1 MNSTLLLTLRR
12 LRAPIILLIV
22 VFAVGMV
29 GLVLIPGVDQDGRP
43 WHLSLFQAFYFMTYT
58 ASTIGFG
65 EIPQGFTDRQ
75 RLWVVAI
82 IFASVIGWAYLV
94 ASLLALGRDKAVRKA
109 YVDARFNRSVRSI
122 AEPFFIICGIGETG
136 RLVTKA
142 LDLRGRRFV
151 VVEVD
156 ETRVQEM
163 DLMDF
168 RQVPLA
174 LAADARLPD
183 HLTAAGLRKDQCR
196 GVLALTNDDQ
206 ANLAV
211 AMTVRLLEPN
221 VPVLARAMSRET
233 AANMESF
240 GTHHI
245 INPFARFGELL
256 ALAIAAPANYR
267 LIAWLTGLPG
277 TVLEAPS
284 SPPRG
289 AWVVCGYGRFGR
301 EVVRAFHEHG
311 LQVTVI
317 DPNAP
322 TGPDLPT
329 VRGTGTDAVPLVEA
343 GIREAS
349 GIVAGT
355 DDDVNN
361 LSIVV
366 TARELN
372 PALFTIVRQNLQ
384 ANRALFDAFDADM
397 TMVSSE
403 LIASECL
410 AVIRAPSL
418 GPFLEV
424 ARTESAEWANALLE
438 RLERQIGQR
447 APAMWS
453 VTLNISEAPT
463 FYRLLLDRGHATLG
477 DLVRDPA
484 ERDAQ
489 LACVPLY
496 LERDAQKIALPD
508 DALQLEPGDR
518 VLFAGR
524 SAARERQRPM
534 LFNPNIRDYVL
545 TGHDGP
551 AGWVWRR
558 PQRRAAARNHWAI
571 SLDQRRVNRARTR
584 P

>member
-29 GLVLIPGVDQDGRP
+29 GLVLIPGVDQDGKP
-43 WHLSLFQAFYFMTYT
+43 WHMSLFQSFYFMTYT

-65 EIPQGFTDRQ
+65 EIPQEFTDRQ
-75 RLWVVAI
+75 RLWVVVI

-122 AEPFFIICGIGETG
+122 VEPFFIVCGIGETG
-136 RLVTKA
+136 RLVAKA

-183 HLTAAGLRKDQCR
+183 HLAAAGLRKDQCR

-245 INPFARFGELL
+245 INPFARFGEQL
-256 ALAIAAPANYR
+256 ALAIAAPVNYR

-277 TVLEAPS
+277 TTLEPAAA
-284 SPPRG
+284 PPR
-289 AWVVCGYGRFGR
+289 AKWVVCGYGRFGR
-301 EVVRAFHEHG
+301 EVVRAFHAHG
-311 LQVTVI
+311 LEVTVI

-322 TGPDLPT
+322 SATDLPT
-329 VRGTGTDAVPLVEA
+329 VRGTGTEAGPLVEA

-372 PALFTIVRQNLQ
+372 PGLFTIVRQNLQ

-418 GPFLEV
+418 GPFLEL
-424 ARTESAEWANALLE
+424 ARAESAEWANALLE

-463 FYRLLLDRGHATLG
+463 FYRLLMEHGHARLG

-496 LERDAQKIALPD
+496 LERDSLKIPLPD
-508 DALQLEPGDR
+508 DALQLKPGDR
-518 VLFAGR
+518 LLFAGR

-558 PQRRAAARNHWAI
+558 PQRRAAEANGPRN
-571 SLDQRRVNRARTR
+571 LR
-584 P
+584 

>member
-1 MNSTLLLTLRR
+1 MSPVNSTLLLTLRR
-12 LRAPIILLIV
+12 LRAPIVLLIV

-29 GLVLIPGVDQDGRP
+29 GLVLIPGVDENGEP
-43 WHLSLFQAFYFMTYT
+43 WHMSMFQAFYFMTYT

-75 RLWVVAI
+75 RLWVTAI
-82 IFASVIGWAYLV
+82 IYASVFGWAYLV

-109 YVDARFNRSVRSI
+109 YVESRFNRRVQGI
-122 AEPFFIICGIGETG
+122 VEPFFIICGFGETG
-136 RLVTKA
+136 RLIAKA

-151 VVEVD
+151 VVEID
-156 ETRVQEM
+156 ETRAQEV

-168 RQVPLA
+168 QQVPVA

-183 HLTAAGLRKDQCR
+183 NLAAAGLRKDQCR

-211 AMTVRLLEPN
+211 AMTTRLLEPN

-233 AANMESF
+233 AANMASF

-245 INPFARFGELL
+245 INPFARFGEQL

-267 LIAWLTGLPG
+267 LVSWLTGLPG
-277 TVLEAPS
+277 TMLEPEAA
-284 SPPRG
+284 PPRG

-301 EVVRAFHEHG
+301 EVVRAFRAQG
-311 LQVTVI
+311 LEVTII
-317 DPNAP
+317 DPQAADGG
-322 TGPDLPT
+322 GPPS
-329 VRGTGTDAVPLVEA
+329 VRGTGTEAEPLVKA
-343 GIREAS
+343 GIRQAV

-372 PALFTIVRQNLQ
+372 PNLYTIVRQNLQ
-384 ANRALFDAFDADM
+384 ANHALFEAFDADM

-410 AVIRAPSL
+410 AVIRAPLL

-424 ARTESAEWANALLE
+424 ARSESADWANALLE

-453 VTLNISEAPT
+453 VTLNIGEAPA
-463 FYRLLLDRGHATLG
+463 FYRLLMEHGHATVA
-477 DLVRDPA
+477 DLIRDPA
-484 ERDAQ
+484 DRDAQ
-489 LACVPLY
+489 LPCVPLY
-496 LERDAQKIALPD
+496 LARGGERFVLPEYNL
-508 DALQLEPGDR
+508 ALQAGDHI
-518 VLFAGR
+518 LFAGR

-534 LFNPNIRDYVL
+534 FFNPNIRDYVL
-545 TGHDGP
+545 TGNEGPGGWAWQRRSKPQP
-551 AGWVWRR
+551 AGDR
-558 PQRRAAARNHWAI
+558 
-571 SLDQRRVNRARTR
+571 
-584 P
+584 

>member
-1 MNSTLLLTLRR
+1 MHSTLLLTLRR

-29 GLVLIPGVDQDGRP
+29 GLVLIPGVDADGAP
-43 WHLSLFQAFYFMTYT
+43 WHMSMFQAFYFMTYT

-75 RLWVVAI
+75 RLWVTVI
-82 IFASVIGWAYLV
+82 IFLSVFGWAYLV
-94 ASLLALGRDKAVRKA
+94 ASLLALGRDKAVRRA
-109 YVDARFNRSVRSI
+109 IVETHFNRRVRAI
-122 AEPFFIICGIGETG
+122 VEPFFIICGFGETG
-136 RLVTKA
+136 RLLAQA
-142 LDLRGRRFV
+142 LDLRNRRFV

-156 ETRVQEM
+156 ETRAQEV
-163 DLMDF
+163 DLIDF

-174 LAADARLPD
+174 LAADARLPET
-183 HLTAAGLRKDQCR
+183 LIAAGLRKDQCR

-233 AANMESF
+233 VANMASF
-240 GTHHI
+240 DTDYV
-245 INPFARFGELL
+245 INPFARFGEQL

-267 LIAWLTGLPG
+267 LVSWLTGLPG
-277 TVLEAPS
+277 TTLQPEAA
-284 SPPRG
+284 PPRG

-301 EVVRAFHEHG
+301 EVVRAFHE
-311 LQVTVI
+311 QQIEVTVI
-317 DPNAP
+317 DPLAP
-322 TGPDLPT
+322 TGPDLPA
-329 VRGTGTDAVPLVEA
+329 VRGTGTDAEPLLAA
-343 GIREAS
+343 GIES
-349 GIVAGT
+349 SVGIVAGT

-372 PALFTIVRQNLQ
+372 RDLFTIVRQNLQ
-384 ANRALFDAFDADM
+384 ANRLLFDAFDADM

-410 AVIRAPSL
+410 SVLRAPLL

-424 ARTESAEWANALLE
+424 ARHESAEWSNALLE

-453 VTLNISEAPT
+453 IKLNISEAPAI
-463 FYRLLLDRGHATLG
+463 YRLLMEGGHATVA
-477 DLVRDPA
+477 DLCRDPA
-484 ERDAQ
+484 ERATQ
-489 LACVPLY
+489 LACVPLC
-496 LERDAQKIALPD
+496 LDRSGDRIMLPPD
-508 DALQLEPGDR
+508 KLALQAGDHL
-518 VLFAGR
+518 LFAGR
-524 SAARERQRPM
+524 SVARERQRSM
-534 LFNPNIRDYVL
+534 LHNPNIRDYVL
-545 TGHDGP
+545 TGNDGP
-551 AGWVWRR
+551 AGWIW
-558 PQRRAAARNHWAI
+558 QRRRQAAVN
-571 SLDQRRVNRARTR
+571 DRR
-584 P
+584 

>member
-29 GLVLIPGVDQDGRP
+29 GLVQIPGVDQDGKA
-43 WHLSLFQAFYFMTYT
+43 WHMSLFQAFYFMTYT

-75 RLWVVAI
+75 RLWVVVI
-82 IFASVIGWAYLV
+82 IYASVIGWAYLV

-109 YVDARFNRSVRSI
+109 YVEARFNRRVRSI
-122 AEPFFIICGIGETG
+122 VEPFFIICGFGETG
-136 RLVTKA
+136 RLVAKA

-151 VVEVD
+151 LVELD
-156 ETRVQEM
+156 ATRVQEV

-168 RQVPLA
+168 QQVPIA
-174 LAADARLPD
+174 LAADARMPD
-183 HLTAAGLRKDQCR
+183 QLTAAGLRKDQCR

-245 INPFARFGELL
+245 INPFARFGEQL
-256 ALAIAAPANYR
+256 ALAIAAPVNYR

-277 TVLEAPS
+277 TVLEALA

-301 EVVRAFHEHG
+301 EVVQAFHAHG
-311 LQVTVI
+311 LEVTVI
-317 DPNAP
+317 DPHSP

-329 VRGTGTDAVPLVEA
+329 IRGIGTEAGPLVEA

-372 PALFTIVRQNLQ
+372 PGLFTIVRQNLQ

-403 LIASECL
+403 LMASECL

-418 GPFLEV
+418 GPFLAI
-424 ARTESAEWANALLE
+424 ARAESAEWANTLLE
-438 RLERQIGQR
+438 RLERRIGQR

-463 FYRLLLDRGHATLG
+463 FYRLLMDDGHATLG

-496 LERDAQKIALPD
+496 LERDSEEITLPD
-508 DALQLEPGDR
+508 DTLQLKPGDR
-518 VLFAGR
+518 LLFAGR
-524 SAARERQRPM
+524 STARERQRPM

-558 PQRRAAARNHWAI
+558 PRQPVTAGNGKRGPR
-571 SLDQRRVNRARTR
+571 
-584 P
+584 

>member
-1 MNSTLLLTLRR
+1 VNSTLLLTLRR
-12 LRAPIILLIV
+12 LRAPIIVLIV

-43 WHLSLFQAFYFMTYT
+43 WHMSLFQAFYFMTYT

-82 IFASVIGWAYLV
+82 IFASVLGWAYLV

-109 YVDARFNRSVRSI
+109 YVEARFNRSVRSI
-122 AEPFFIICGIGETG
+122 VEPFFIICGIGETG
-136 RLVTKA
+136 GLVAKA

-156 ETRVQEM
+156 GTRVQQM

-168 RQVPLA
+168 QQVPLA

-183 HLTAAGLRKDQCR
+183 HLVAAGLRKDQCR

-206 ANLAV
+206 VNLAV

-221 VPVLARAMSRET
+221 VPVLARAMRRET
-233 AANMESF
+233 AANMASF

-245 INPFARFGELL
+245 INPFARFGEQL
-256 ALAIAAPANYR
+256 ALAIAAPVNYR
-267 LIAWLTGLPG
+267 LLAWLTGLPG
-277 TVLEAPS
+277 TVLEAPM

-301 EVVRAFHEHG
+301 EVVRAFHAHG
-311 LQVTVI
+311 LEVTVI

-329 VRGTGTDAVPLVEA
+329 VRGTGTEAGPLLEA

-372 PALFTIVRQNLQ
+372 PGLFTIVRQNLQ

-424 ARTESAEWANALLE
+424 ARAESAEWAGALLE

-463 FYRLLLDRGHATLG
+463 FYRLLMDGGHATLG
-477 DLVRDPA
+477 DLLRDPA

-496 LERDAQKIALPD
+496 LERGAEKIALPD
-508 DALQLEPGDR
+508 DSLQLKPGDR
-518 VLFAGR
+518 LLFAGR

-534 LFNPNIRDYVL
+534 LFNPNIRDYLL
-545 TGHDGP
+545 TGHEGP

-558 PQRRAAARNHWAI
+558 PKQPAAAANGLR
-571 SLDQRRVNRARTR
+571 DPR
-584 P
+584 

>member
-1 MNSTLLLTLRR
+1 VNSTLLLTLRR

-22 VFAVGMV
+22 VFAIGMV

-43 WHLSLFQAFYFMTYT
+43 WHMSLFQAFYFMTYT
-58 ASTIGFG
+58 ASTIGYG

-75 RLWVVAI
+75 RLWVVVI
-82 IFASVIGWAYLV
+82 IFASVICWAYLV

-109 YVDARFNRSVRSI
+109 YIDARFDRSVRSLV
-122 AEPFFIICGIGETG
+122 EPFFIICGIGETG
-136 RLVTKA
+136 RLVAKA
-142 LDLRGRRFV
+142 MDLRGLRFV
-151 VVEVD
+151 VVEID
-156 ETRVQEM
+156 ETRVQEV

-183 HLTAAGLRKDQCR
+183 NLTAAGLRKNQCR

-233 AANMESF
+233 AGNMASF

-245 INPFARFGELL
+245 INPFARYGEQL

-267 LIAWLTGLPG
+267 LVSWLAGLPG
-277 TVLEAPS
+277 TVLEAPA

-301 EVVRAFHEHG
+301 EVVRAFHAHG
-311 LQVTVI
+311 IEVTII

-322 TGPDLPT
+322 SGPGLPAI
-329 VRGTGTDAVPLVEA
+329 RGTGTEAGPLIEA
-343 GIREAS
+343 GIRGAS

-372 PALFTIVRQNLQ
+372 PRLFTIVRQNLR
-384 ANRALFDAFDADM
+384 ANRALFNAFDADM

-424 ARTESAEWANALLE
+424 AQAESAEWANALIE
-438 RLERQIGQR
+438 RLERRFGRR

-453 VTLNISEAPT
+453 VTLNISEAPA
-463 FYRLLLDRGHATLG
+463 FHRLLMDGGSAVLG

-484 ERDAQ
+484 KRDAQ
-489 LACVPLY
+489 LACVALY
-496 LERDAQKIALPD
+496 LDRDSEGIALPD
-508 DALQLEPGDR
+508 DALQLRPGDR
-518 VLFAGR
+518 LLFAGR
-524 SAARERQRPM
+524 SAARERQRPV

-545 TGHDGP
+545 TGHEGP
-551 AGWVWRR
+551 AGWVWSRR
-558 PQRRAAARNHWAI
+558 QRRAAAANRLGN
-571 SLDQRRVNRARTR
+571 SRRSGGS
-584 P
+584 

>member
-12 LRAPIILLIV
+12 LRAPIILLIL
-22 VFAVGMV
+22 VFAIGIV
-29 GLVLIPGVDQDGRP
+29 GLVQIPGVDQDGKP
-43 WHLSLFQAFYFMTYT
+43 WHMSLFQAFYFMTYT

-75 RLWVVAI
+75 RLWVVVI
-82 IFASVIGWAYLV
+82 IFASVTCWAYLV

-109 YVDARFNRSVRSI
+109 YVDARFSRSI
-122 AEPFFIICGIGETG
+122 RSLVEPFFIICGIGETG
-136 RLVTKA
+136 RLVA
-142 LDLRGRRFV
+142 QAMDLRGRRFV
-151 VVEVD
+151 VVEID

-183 HLTAAGLRKDQCR
+183 NLAAAGLRKDQCR

-245 INPFARFGELL
+245 INPFARFGEQL
-256 ALAIAAPANYR
+256 ALAIAAPTNYR
-267 LIAWLTGLPG
+267 LVSWLTGLPG
-277 TVLEAPS
+277 TFLEAPA

-301 EVVRAFHEHG
+301 EVVRAFHAHG
-311 LQVTVI
+311 LEVTVI
-317 DPNAP
+317 DPQAP
-322 TGPDLPT
+322 GGQGLPT
-329 VRGTGTDAVPLVEA
+329 VRGTGTEAGPLVEA

-372 PALFTIVRQNLQ
+372 PRLFTIVRQNVQ

-410 AVIRAPSL
+410 AVIRAPLL
-418 GPFLEV
+418 GSFLEI
-424 ARTESAEWANALLE
+424 ARAESAEWARALLE
-438 RLERQIGQR
+438 RLEGQIGQR

-463 FYRLLLDRGHATLG
+463 IHRLLMDGGHATLG

-484 ERDAQ
+484 ERDAE
-489 LACVPLY
+489 LACLPLY
-496 LERDAQKIALPD
+496 LERDSLKIALPD
-508 DALQLEPGDR
+508 HGLRLEPGDHL
-518 VLFAGR
+518 LFAGR

-545 TGHDGP
+545 SGHDGP

-558 PQRRAAARNHWAI
+558 SERLAAAANGSRNP
-571 SLDQRRVNRARTR
+571 R
-584 P
+584 

>member
-12 LRAPIILLIV
+12 LRAPIIVLIV

-29 GLVLIPGVDQDGRP
+29 GLVLIPGQDQDGQP
-43 WHLSLFQAFYFMTYT
+43 WHMSLFQAFYFMTYT

-65 EIPQGFTDRQ
+65 EIPHAFTDRQ

-82 IFASVIGWAYLV
+82 IFASVLGWAYLV

-109 YVDARFNRSVRSI
+109 YVDARFNRAVQSI
-122 AEPFFIICGIGETG
+122 VEPFFIICGIGETG
-136 RLVTKA
+136 RLVAKA
-142 LDLRGRRFV
+142 MDLRGRRFV

-183 HLTAAGLRKDQCR
+183 HLTAAGLRKNQCR

-211 AMTVRLLEPN
+211 AMSVRLLEPN

-233 AANMESF
+233 AGNMASF

-245 INPFARFGELL
+245 INPFARFGEHL
-256 ALAIAAPANYR
+256 ALAIAAPVNHR
-267 LIAWLTGLPG
+267 LVSWLTGLPG
-277 TVLEAPS
+277 TILEPVAA
-284 SPPRG
+284 PPRG
-289 AWVVCGYGRFGR
+289 KWVVCGYGRFGR
-301 EVVRAFHEHG
+301 EVVRAFHAHG
-311 LQVTVI
+311 LDVTVI

-322 TGPDLPT
+322 TGADLPT
-329 VRGTGTDAVPLVEA
+329 VRGTGTEA
-343 GIREAS
+343 GPLAAAGIEEAS

-372 PALFTIVRQNLQ
+372 SNLYTIVRQNLR
-384 ANRALFDAFDADM
+384 ANHSLFDAFDADM

-410 AVIRAPSL
+410 AVIRAPL
-418 GPFLEV
+418 LVPFLEI

-438 RLERQIGQR
+438 RLEQRIGRR

-453 VTLNISEAPT
+453 VTLNISEAPA
-463 FYRLLLDRGHATLG
+463 FYSLLMDGGHATLG

-489 LACVPLY
+489 LACLPLY
-496 LERDAQKIALPD
+496 LERDSKKIALPD
-508 DALQLEPGDR
+508 HALQLEPGDHL
-518 VLFAGR
+518 LFAGR
-524 SAARERQRPM
+524 SAARERQQPM
-534 LFNPNIRDYVL
+534 LFNPNICNYVL

-558 PQRRAAARNHWAI
+558 PRRRAAAT
-571 SLDQRRVNRARTR
+571 SGTRRPR
-584 P
+584 